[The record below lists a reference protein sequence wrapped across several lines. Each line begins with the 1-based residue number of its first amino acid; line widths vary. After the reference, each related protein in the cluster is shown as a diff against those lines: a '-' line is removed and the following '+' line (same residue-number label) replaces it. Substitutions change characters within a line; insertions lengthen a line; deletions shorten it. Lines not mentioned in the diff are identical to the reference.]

1 MGSPL
6 AARRAEV
13 HHAPAPA
20 ATFRIMSLRLWTI
33 DVDAADP
40 RALGRW
46 WADALGWKVF
56 FEDDDGDEVV
66 ITTEDERFPG
76 IVFLRVPDGKAV
88 KNRLHLDFVPEDRDA
103 EVDRLV
109 AKGATR
115 VVIGQTGEESW
126 VVLADP
132 EGNEF
137 CVLSAREG
145 GM

>member
-1 MGSPL
+1 M
-6 AARRAEV
+6 
-13 HHAPAPA
+13 
-20 ATFRIMSLRLWTI
+20 TLRLWTI

-46 WADALGWKVF
+46 WADALGWKIF

-66 ITTEDERFPG
+66 ITTDDERFPG
-76 IVFLRVPDGKAV
+76 MVFLRVSDGKAV

-109 AKGATR
+109 AKGASR
-115 VVIGQTGEESW
+115 VDIGQTGEESW

-137 CVLSAREG
+137 CVLQTRPG

>member
-1 MGSPL
+1 
-6 AARRAEV
+6 
-13 HHAPAPA
+13 
-20 ATFRIMSLRLWTI
+20 MSLRLWTI

-40 RALGRW
+40 RTLGRW
-46 WADALGWKVF
+46 WAGALGWKVF
-56 FEDDDGDEVV
+56 FEDEDGDEVV
-66 ITTEDERFPG
+66 ITTDDERFPG
-76 IVFLRVPDGKAV
+76 IVFLRVSDGKAV
-88 KNRLHLDFVPEDRDA
+88 KNRLHLDFVPDDRDA
-103 EVDRLV
+103 EVDRLI

-115 VVIGQTGEESW
+115 VDIGQTGDENW

>member
-1 MGSPL
+1 M
-6 AARRAEV
+6 
-13 HHAPAPA
+13 
-20 ATFRIMSLRLWTI
+20 TLRLWTI

-40 RALGRW
+40 RTLARW

-66 ITTEDERFPG
+66 ITTGDERFPG
-76 IVFLRVPDGKAV
+76 IVFLRVPEAKMS
-88 KNRLHLDFVPEDRDA
+88 KNRLHLDVVPDDRDA
-103 EVDRLV
+103 EVARLI
-109 AKGATR
+109 AKGASR
-115 VVIGQTGEESW
+115 VDVGQSGDESW

-137 CVLSAREG
+137 CVLSARPG